1 MDAIAIN
8 QFTQISLILILAA
21 FAIPISRKIA
31 VADIPILIILGIF
44 FGPVLGI
51 IHDQFASTFL
61 TQFANVGIGL
71 LGVMIIL
78 YYESH
83 YMNFRIIRRHLLRI
97 ISLDTLGVIVT
108 ALVGGALF
116 SLIFGA
122 PMSIGFLFGAII
134 SPTDPATLIPMFKR
148 INIKDD
154 ISGTLIGESLFN
166 DPISIILVSVAILF
180 IDPASSYISGFSGLV
195 SSMGV
200 VGGAI
205 VFFLIQVSIPA
216 VIGIIVGFSVIIL
229 NRFLNFENLIIGLL
243 LGIVILEFTAL
254 EAAGLTPF
262 PAIIATGA
270 IVGNF
275 SDKSIFWNREANFQE
290 NLSFLA
296 QAIIFLA
303 LGSMLTRLQLS
314 EYALVGIA
322 MTILVILVAR
332 PLAVLGSLL
341 PLFRRNKR
349 TLDLKTITFFSMVG
363 PRGVVSVVMATVPY
377 AVGISSNPQNAE
389 LVKYGP
395 TIAVVVSFIV
405 LFSIV
410 LQTIYV
416 PYISKRLFASP
427 AAQNGENH
435 QPENNH

>member
-1 MDAIAIN
+1 MDVTVAA
-8 QFTQISLILILAA
+8 QYYQISLILILAA

-44 FGPVLGI
+44 FGPVLEI
-51 IHDQFASTFL
+51 INHVFASSFL
-61 TQFANVGIGL
+61 TQFGNVGVGL

-83 YMNFRIIRRHLLRI
+83 YMNFRVIRRHLLRI
-97 ISLDTLGVIVT
+97 ISLDTLGVIIT

-122 PMSIGFLFGAII
+122 PISIGFLFGAII
-134 SPTDPATLIPMFKR
+134 SPTDPATLIPLFKR
-148 INIKDD
+148 TNIKED
-154 ISGTLIGESLFN
+154 ISGTLVGESLFN
-166 DPISIILVSVAILF
+166 DPIGIILVSIAILF
-180 IDPASSYISGFSGLV
+180 IDPTSSYISGFSGIV
-195 SSMGV
+195 NSIGI

-205 VFFLIQVSIPA
+205 AYFIIQVSIPA
-216 VIGIIVGFSVIIL
+216 FIGIIVGFSVIIL
-229 NRFLNFENLIIGLL
+229 NRFLNFENLIVGLL

-254 EAAGLTPF
+254 EATGLTPF

-290 NLSFLA
+290 NMSFLS
-296 QAIIFLA
+296 QAIIFLT
-303 LGSMLTRLQLS
+303 LGSMLTRAQLGTF
-314 EYALVGIA
+314 ALVGIA
-322 MTILVILVAR
+322 MTILIIFVAR
-332 PLAVLGSLL
+332 PAAVLGSLL
-341 PLFRRNKR
+341 PLFGRNKR
-349 TLDLKTITFFSMVG
+349 SVNLKTMTFFSMVG

-377 AVGISSNPQNAE
+377 AVGLTSNNAQ
-389 LVKYGP
+389 LIKYGP

-405 LFSIV
+405 LFSII

-416 PYISKRLFASP
+416 PYLSRKLFVEP
-427 AAQNGENH
+427 ALNNTEHQQQNST
-435 QPENNH
+435 Q